1 MSLAAYCLLGL
12 LAVMTLFLV
21 LGAAKLERMQIYREW
36 LHPPEDDDGISILKD
51 DDPDGN
57 CTR

>member
-1 MSLAAYCLLGL
+1 MSTLAWIGLGL
-12 LAVMTLFLV
+12 LV
-21 LGAAKLERMQIYREW
+21 LGTIGLVVGAGTLERKAAALEW
-36 LHPPEDDDGISILKD
+36 LHPPEDDDGVRILKD

>member
-1 MSLAAYCLLGL
+1 MATLAWCGLGI
-12 LAVMTLFLV
+12 LALFTVFLV
-21 LGAAKLERMQIYREW
+21 LGSFKLERRQIYREW